1 MVNGLQYLHSA
12 NTALEADLLHNQ
24 FRAVRMCSNMNLWTA
39 VRQRNFTG
47 AGVLIS
53 FISAGAA
60 TCKQVSA
67 DSAVELFHA
76 LPGNAGGE

>member
-39 VRQRNFTG
+39 VRQRNCTG

-60 TCKQVSA
+60 ACKQVSA